1 MLAFC
6 SLTQDAHACYTKEMN
21 AKASFFILLMA
32 MAGGLTM
39 GTEEATA
46 QAQVR
51 KMALFKNG
59 CNWVEMSATLPDA
72 SRVRITGMPDALLGT
87 VWWDAASGVRQL
99 EGSSAEVEESVEDY
113 GYADLLMANVGKQVK
128 IFLKK
133 ERQVEGQLL
142 PQAKREVKGSFLKSG
157 ESKDSGVPKIILV
170 QTEDGVQSVAAEDVT
185 GVDFAEMP
193 QLPTKKVM
201 SHVVTAQLE
210 KSNPGAELR
219 FGYVSDSMS
228 WLPEYSLELG
238 EEGMAKLTCRANI
251 INELAD
257 MKDVE
262 LRLVSGFPAL
272 GEALIDSPLNR
283 AMKLQDFLKRLGFLT
298 EERNDSMRRMSA
310 GVFMEAPCAA
320 ESDDFEDD
328 EGEEGSKQVEDLFFY
343 TLPHFSCEQ
352 GKSILRELFSC
363 EVPYSHVYTCRV
375 PNQSMLERLS
385 RQGEPVADVWHCIQ
399 LNNSSKQAW
408 STGIVTCT
416 ADGQIAARSTLY
428 FAAPGAETLLRLN
441 KSMQTEVRCSEEL
454 LKREER
460 NVPGRRNDSVTV
472 STFRGA
478 VTLKNG
484 SARAMDLR
492 LVKEVNGLVTSVDR
506 EGKINVSPSY
516 SGNPRSTVE
525 WKLTVPPSDEVE
537 LTYTYEYEND

>member
-1 MLAFC
+1 
-6 SLTQDAHACYTKEMN
+6 
-21 AKASFFILLMA
+21 
-32 MAGGLTM
+32 M

-99 EGSSAEVEESVEDY
+99 EGSSAEVEESVGDY

-133 ERQVEGQLL
+133 DRRVEGQLL

-185 GVDFAEMP
+185 GVDFEEMP
-193 QLPTKKVM
+193 QLPMRKVM
-201 SHVVTAQLE
+201 SHVVTAQLG
-210 KSNPGAELR
+210 KPNPGAELR

-238 EEGMAKLTCRANI
+238 EEGKAKLTCRANI

-257 MKDVE
+257 MKDVD

-272 GEALIDSPLNR
+272 GEALIPSPLNR

-298 EERNDSMRRMSA
+298 EERNVSMRMMSSGMA
-310 GVFMEAPCAA
+310 APCVA
-320 ESDDFEDD
+320 ESDESEDD

-363 EVPYSHVYTCRV
+363 ELPYSHVYTCRV
-375 PNQSMLERLS
+375 PNQSVLERLS
-385 RQGEPVADVWHCIQ
+385 RSGEPVADVWHCIR

-416 ADGQIAARSTLY
+416 AEGQIAARSTLY
-428 FAAPGAETLLRLN
+428 FAAPGADTLLRLN
-441 KSMQTEVRCSEEL
+441 KSMQATVQCSEEL

-472 STFRGA
+472 STLMGT
-478 VTLKNG
+478 VTLKN
-484 SARAMDLR
+484 SSERAMELR
-492 LVKEVNGLVTSVDR
+492 LVKEVNGLVTEAGK
-506 EGKINVSPSY
+506 EGKVNVSPSY
-516 SGNPRSTVE
+516 SGNPRSVIT
-525 WKLTVPPSDEVE
+525 WKLTVPPGDEVE

>member
-1 MLAFC
+1 
-6 SLTQDAHACYTKEMN
+6 MN
-21 AKASFFILLMA
+21 AKAFFFILLMA
-32 MAGGLTM
+32 SGLVM
-39 GTEEATA
+39 GAEESSA

-113 GYADLLMANVGKQVK
+113 GYADLLMANVGKQVE

-133 ERQVEGQLL
+133 DRRVEGQLL
-142 PQAKREVKGSFLKSG
+142 PQVKREVKGSFLKSG
-157 ESKDSGVPKIILV
+157 ESKDSSVPKIILV

-185 GVDFAEMP
+185 GVDFEEMP
-193 QLPTKKVM
+193 QLPTRKVM

-210 KSNPGAELR
+210 KPNPGAELR

-238 EEGMAKLTCRANI
+238 EEGMAKLTCHANI
-251 INELAD
+251 INELSD
-257 MKDVE
+257 MKDVD

-298 EERNDSMRRMSA
+298 EERNVSMWMMSTGMA
-310 GVFMEAPCAA
+310 APCVA
-320 ESDDFEDD
+320 ESDDSEDD
-328 EGEEGSKQVEDLFFY
+328 EGEEGSKQVEDLFY
-343 TLPHFSCEQ
+343 YSLPHFSCER
-352 GKSILRELFSC
+352 GKSILRDLFSC

-375 PNQSMLERLS
+375 PNQSMLENLS
-385 RQGEPVADVWHCIQ
+385 RRGEPVADVWHCVRLTNID
-399 LNNSSKQAW
+399 KQAW

-416 ADGQIAARSTLY
+416 VDGQIAARSTLY

-441 KSMQTEVRCSEEL
+441 KSLQATVQCNEALM
-454 LKREER
+454 KREER
-460 NVPGRRNDSVTV
+460 KIPGRGNDSATV
-472 STFRGA
+472 SIFRGTI
-478 VTLKNG
+478 TLRNN
-484 SARAMDLR
+484 SDREMELR
-492 LVKEVNGLVTSVDR
+492 LTKEVTGLVIEADK
-506 EGKINVSPSY
+506 EGRINVSPSY
-516 SGNPRSTVE
+516 SGNPRSVIAWTFTVKPGE
-525 WKLTVPPSDEVE
+525 SIE
-537 LTYTYEYEND
+537 LHYFYEYGND

>member
-1 MLAFC
+1 
-6 SLTQDAHACYTKEMN
+6 
-21 AKASFFILLMA
+21 
-32 MAGGLTM
+32 M

-99 EGSSAEVEESVEDY
+99 EGSSAEVEESVGDY

-133 ERQVEGQLL
+133 DRRVEGQLL

-185 GVDFAEMP
+185 GVDFEEMP
-193 QLPTKKVM
+193 QLPMRKVM
-201 SHVVTAQLE
+201 SHVVTAQLG
-210 KSNPGAELR
+210 KPNPGAELR

-238 EEGMAKLTCRANI
+238 EEGKAKLTCRANI

-257 MKDVE
+257 MKDVD

-272 GEALIDSPLNR
+272 GEALIPSPLNR

-298 EERNDSMRRMSA
+298 EERNVSMRMMSSGMA
-310 GVFMEAPCAA
+310 APCVA
-320 ESDDFEDD
+320 ESDESEDD

-363 EVPYSHVYTCRV
+363 ELPYSHVYTCRV
-375 PNQSMLERLS
+375 PNQSVLERLS
-385 RQGEPVADVWHCIQ
+385 RSGEVADVWHCIR

-416 ADGQIAARSTLY
+416 AEGQIAARSTLY
-428 FAAPGAETLLRLN
+428 FAAPGADTLLRLN
-441 KSMQTEVRCSEEL
+441 KSMQATVQCSEEL

-472 STFRGA
+472 STLMGT
-478 VTLKNG
+478 VTLKN
-484 SARAMDLR
+484 SSERAMELR
-492 LVKEVNGLVTSVDR
+492 LVKEVNGLVTEAGK
-506 EGKINVSPSY
+506 EGKVNVSPSY
-516 SGNPRSTVE
+516 SGNPRSVIT
-525 WKLTVPPSDEVE
+525 WKLTVPPGDEVE

>member
-1 MLAFC
+1 
-6 SLTQDAHACYTKEMN
+6 MN

-32 MAGGLTM
+32 SGLVM
-39 GTEEATA
+39 GAEESSA

-113 GYADLLMANVGKQVK
+113 GYADLLMANVGKQVE

-133 ERQVEGQLL
+133 DRRVEGQLL
-142 PQAKREVKGSFLKSG
+142 PQVKRDVKGSFLKSG

-185 GVDFAEMP
+185 GVDFEEMP
-193 QLPTKKVM
+193 QLPTRKVM

-210 KSNPGAELR
+210 KPNPGTELR

-257 MKDVE
+257 MKDVD

-298 EERNDSMRRMSA
+298 EERNVSMRMMSTGMA
-310 GVFMEAPCAA
+310 APCVA
-320 ESDDFEDD
+320 ESDDSEDD
-328 EGEEGSKQVEDLFFY
+328 EGEEGSKQVEDLFCY

-385 RQGEPVADVWHCIQ
+385 RSGEPMADVWHCVR
-399 LNNSSKQAW
+399 LSNASEWAW

-416 ADGQIAARSTLY
+416 VGGQIAARSTLY
-428 FAAPGAETLLRLN
+428 FAAPGAETLLRLS

-525 WKLTVPPSDEVE
+525 WNCTVPPGEEVE
-537 LTYTYEYEND
+537 VTYTYEYEND

>member
-1 MLAFC
+1 
-6 SLTQDAHACYTKEMN
+6 MN
-21 AKASFFILLMA
+21 AKTAFLLLA
-32 MAGGLTM
+32 ALAGGSAIAA
-39 GTEEATA
+39 EDATA

-51 KMALFKNG
+51 KVALFKNG
-59 CNWVEMSATLPDA
+59 CNWVEMSAPLPDA
-72 SRVRITGMPDALLGT
+72 SRVRISGMPDALLGT

-99 EGSSAEVEESVEDY
+99 EGGSVEVESVMESYD
-113 GYADLLMANVGKQVK
+113 YADLLMANAGQQVK

-133 ERQVEGQLL
+133 DRQAEGKLL
-142 PQAKREVKGSFLKSG
+142 PTAKRESPKGSFPKQERAAVVSA
-157 ESKDSGVPKIILV
+157 PKIFFV
-170 QTEDGVQSVAAEDVT
+170 QTANGVQSVAAEDVT
-185 GVDFAEMP
+185 GVDFAEAP
-193 QLPTKKVM
+193 QQPMEKVV
-201 SHVVTAQLE
+201 SNIVTAQLE
-210 KSNPGAELR
+210 KPNPGAELR

-238 EEGMAKLTCRANI
+238 EEGKAKLTCRANI

-272 GEALIDSPLNR
+272 GEAIVPSPLNR

-298 EERNDSMRRMSA
+298 EERNNSMRMMSA
-310 GVFMEAPCAA
+310 GVAAPCVA

-343 TLPHFSCEQ
+343 TLPHFSCER
-352 GKSILRELFSC
+352 GRSLLRELFSC

-385 RQGEPVADVWHCIQ
+385 RSGDPVADVWHCIR
-399 LNNSSKQAW
+399 LSNSSNQAW

-416 ADGQIAARSTLY
+416 TGGQIAARSTLY

-441 KSMQTEVRCSEEL
+441 KSMQAMVQCSEEL
-454 LKREER
+454 VKREER

-472 STFRGA
+472 SAFRGT
-478 VTLKNG
+478 VTLRN
-484 SARAMDLR
+484 SSDRPMELR
-492 LVKEVNGLVTSVDR
+492 LTKEVNGLVTEAGK

-516 SGNPRSTVE
+516 SGNPHSVITWKFTVSPGE
-525 WKLTVPPSDEVE
+525 EAE
-537 LTYTYEYEND
+537 LTYAYEYEND